1 MILMFLFTLMKFI
14 SRKRTRYSYQT
25 YFFIT
30 AMFVLLLYNAAKDTA
45 IYFNF
50 QLTDPQGDDHHLHD
64 HLENHCMDINLM
76 ACMLSDMYLP
86 CAFMLFSFMVLK
98 LVKVWKLIESRDSG
112 DTDHSRIDM
121 PFFAFS
127 MSFFGCQLAV
137 NYFEFMILHSKVHKE
152 DISD

>member
-1 MILMFLFTLMKFI
+1 
-14 SRKRTRYSYQT
+14 
-25 YFFIT
+25 
-30 AMFVLLLYNAAKDTA
+30 
-45 IYFNF
+45 
-50 QLTDPQGDDHHLHD
+50 
-64 HLENHCMDINLM
+64 MDINLM

-98 LVKVWKLIESRDSG
+98 LVKVWKLIESRDS
-112 DTDHSRIDM
+112 TESEHSRINL

-127 MSFFGCQLAV
+127 MSFFSCQLAV

>member
-1 MILMFLFTLMKFI
+1 
-14 SRKRTRYSYQT
+14 
-25 YFFIT
+25 
-30 AMFVLLLYNAAKDTA
+30 
-45 IYFNF
+45 
-50 QLTDPQGDDHHLHD
+50 
-64 HLENHCMDINLM
+64 MDINLM

-98 LVKVWKLIESRDSG
+98 LVKVWKLIESKDSSDAEHG
-112 DTDHSRIDM
+112 RINM